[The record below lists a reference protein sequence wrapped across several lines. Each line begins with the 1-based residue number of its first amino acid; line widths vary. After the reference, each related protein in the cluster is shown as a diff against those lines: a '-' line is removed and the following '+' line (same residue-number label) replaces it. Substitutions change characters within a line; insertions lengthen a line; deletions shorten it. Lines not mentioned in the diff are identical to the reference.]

1 MISQK
6 NNKITRFYHWIFF
19 LIFPFLSVLLALKN
33 YKWKWS
39 KNIIW
44 LFVSFAGFTLVIYND
59 TIDANFYKDYFL
71 EMTNPTFSFDSLLNN
86 LYSSERGAR
95 LDIYHPILSYFVS
108 RFTNNYHIFFACAG
122 LVFGYFFSRNLWY
135 LLERINKPIK
145 LILFLLLI
153 AFAFTNPFWR
163 IQSVRFWTTTQIFFF
178 GALPFIFENKKKYFW
193 VCLITPLFHWAYI
206 IGIGILLA
214 YKFIGNKV
222 KLYYVFFIISILLSS
237 VNLDKVKTIAE
248 NVLPSFLTGKIESY
262 TDSTYQQEILEKS
275 QEISLLNTIYRYSM
289 DFFIILF
296 ISILFF
302 SSLKR
307 LKSNKQ
313 LFNFFNFTVLLLA
326 MGYFFTNITVLARFL
341 DLAKMFF
348 FAMLILTFQDPI
360 IYSKCYKT
368 LKLCIPIL
376 ILICIAP
383 LRVGFNYIGVMTLG
397 GNPFFFLFERID
409 TTINNLLGL

>member
-44 LFVSFAGFTLVIYND
+44 LFVSFAGFTLVIYNN

-178 GALPFIFENKKKYFW
+178 GALPFVFEDKKKYLWF
-193 VCLITPLFHWAYI
+193 CLITPLFHWAYI
-206 IGIGILLA
+206 IGIAILFA
-214 YKFIGNKV
+214 YKFIGNKA
-222 KLYYVFFIISILLSS
+222 KLYYIFLLISILLSS
-237 VNLDKVKTIAE
+237 VNLESVNTIAE
-248 NVLPSFLTGKIESY
+248 NVLPSFLNVKIDSY
-262 TDSTYQQEILEKS
+262 INTSYQQEIIERS
-275 QEISLLNTIYRYSM
+275 QEISLINTIYRHSM

-302 SSLKR
+302 SGLKR
-307 LKSNKQ
+307 LKLNKQ
-313 LFNFFNFTVLLLA
+313 LFNLFNFTVLLLA
-326 MGYFFTNITVLARFL
+326 LGYFFTNITALARFL

-348 FAMLILTFQDPI
+348 FAMLILSLQDPI
-360 IYSKCYKT
+360 IYSRCYKA

-397 GNPFFFLFERID
+397 GNLFFFLFERID
-409 TTINNLLGL
+409 TTINDLLGL